1 MFLVLLTDYRRFVFS
16 KSPVRQHR
24 GTPISSG
31 HLNGSVWAELIDDF
45 VPRHMLGLA
54 EHDHAGHFHYISS
67 PDPTEQNNGTG
78 TLDWKTSVGTLGEK
92 VQYIKLSM

>member
-1 MFLVLLTDYRRFVFS
+1 
-16 KSPVRQHR
+16 
-24 GTPISSG
+24 
-31 HLNGSVWAELIDDF
+31 
-45 VPRHMLGLA
+45 MLGLA

-92 VQYIKLSM
+92 VQYIKLSMWPH